1 MKTIHQNSV
10 YHCATPAQVQFMFC
24 SVALSA
30 AHNCIIGVR
39 IIFFLL
45 AQKCNIKCFRN
56 VAQRCIMEL
65 RMSPLHPEFEQEAV
79 ARGFEREYEVFGT
92 PESYFQQLPAML
104 CHKKDKL
111 APLLESVGLKP
122 IMPEGGYFMTADF
135 SSISE
140 RRTKIYVHHST
151 TWWV

>member
-1 MKTIHQNSV
+1 
-10 YHCATPAQVQFMFC
+10 
-24 SVALSA
+24 
-30 AHNCIIGVR
+30 
-39 IIFFLL
+39 
-45 AQKCNIKCFRN
+45 
-56 VAQRCIMEL
+56 MEL

-92 PESYFQQLPAML
+92 PESYFQQLPDML

-111 APLLESVGLKP
+111 ASLLESVGLKP

-140 RRTKIYVHHST
+140 RQTKIYVHHSI